1 LRAVDFP
8 ALDRPATQGLDL
20 ARGRILIAGAGI
32 GGIVAALALLQRG
45 FEVALYEQAA
55 ELRELGAGV
64 QISPNGSRVLC
75 ALGLQPALE
84 AIASVPTAKDMRLF
98 NTGEA
103 WRVQDLGANAITRY
117 GSPYWL
123 VHRADF
129 HHVLVEALAER
140 APGAVHVGARC
151 TGFAQD
157 ATGVTLRLESG
168 EQARGDALIGADGV
182 HSCIRETLFGGSH
195 PSFTGY
201 MAWRAVVPMERLPER
216 LRQQHGMTW
225 IGPYGHV
232 VTYPLRRGELLN
244 FVTAIERDDWRIESW
259 SEAGTVEECRRD
271 FARWHEDVLSIVD
284 AMDVPYKW
292 AMLGR
297 EPMQHWSAGRVSL
310 LGDACHPTLPFL
322 AQGANMAIEDGMIL
336 ARCLD
341 ADADIA
347 TALRRYEAA
356 RLDRTSRIV
365 RGSLENVSRY
375 HNPQLADP
383 VQARDFM
390 AREFAPRAMGAR
402 YDWLYEYDALNVP
415 I

>member
-1 LRAVDFP
+1 M
-8 ALDRPATQGLDL
+8 AT
-20 ARGRILIAGAGI
+20 RRILIAGAGI

-75 ALGLQPALE
+75 ELGLQPALE
-84 AIASVPTAKDMRLF
+84 AIASVPTAKEMRLF
-98 NTGEA
+98 NTGQA
-103 WRVQDLGANAITRY
+103 WRVQDLGANAVTRY

-123 VHRADF
+123 VHRGDF
-129 HHVLVEALAER
+129 HHALVEALTGR
-140 APGAVHVGARC
+140 APGAIHVDAHC
-151 TGFAQD
+151 VGFEQD
-157 ATGVTLRLESG
+157 AAGVTLLLAGG
-168 EQARGDALIGADGV
+168 ERVRGAALIGADGV
-182 HSCIRETLFGGSH
+182 HSQVREALFGGTQAT
-195 PSFTGY
+195 FTGF
-201 MAWRAVVPMERLPER
+201 MAWRAVVPMERLPAR
-216 LRQQHGMTW
+216 LRQQYGMTW

-244 FVTAIERDDWRIESW
+244 FVTAIERDDWLVESW

-271 FARWHEDVLSIVD
+271 FANWNEDVMAIVD
-284 AMDVPYKW
+284 AMDIPYKW
-292 AMLGR
+292 AMLCR
-297 EPMQHWSAGRVSL
+297 EPLKHWSVGRVSL

-322 AQGANMAIEDGMIL
+322 AQGANMAIEDGMVL

-341 ADADIA
+341 AYPDVAE
-347 TALRRYEAA
+347 ALRHYQAA

-383 VQARDFM
+383 EQAQAFM
-390 AREFAPRAMGAR
+390 EREFAPRAMGAR
-402 YDWLYEYDALNVP
+402 YDWLYEYDARTVP
-415 I
+415 V

>member
-1 LRAVDFP
+1 L
-8 ALDRPATQGLDL
+8 AT
-20 ARGRILIAGAGI
+20 RRILIAGAGI

-75 ALGLQPALE
+75 ELGLQPALE
-84 AIASVPTAKDMRLF
+84 AIASVPTAKEMRLF
-98 NTGEA
+98 NTGQA
-103 WRVQDLGANAITRY
+103 WRVQDLGANAVTRY

-123 VHRADF
+123 VHRGDF
-129 HHVLVEALAER
+129 HHALVEALTGR
-140 APGAVHVGARC
+140 APGAIHVDAHC
-151 TGFAQD
+151 VGFEQD
-157 ATGVTLRLESG
+157 AAGVTLLLAGG
-168 EQARGDALIGADGV
+168 ERVRGAALIGADGV
-182 HSCIRETLFGGSH
+182 HSQVREALFGGTQAT
-195 PSFTGY
+195 FTGF
-201 MAWRAVVPMERLPER
+201 MAWRAVVPMERLPAR
-216 LRQQHGMTW
+216 LRQQYGMTW

-244 FVTAIERDDWRIESW
+244 FVTAIERDDWLVESW

-271 FARWHEDVLSIVD
+271 FANWNEDVLAIVD
-284 AMDVPYKW
+284 AMDIPYKW
-292 AMLGR
+292 AMLCR
-297 EPMQHWSAGRVSL
+297 EPLKHWSVGRASL

-322 AQGANMAIEDGMIL
+322 AQGANMAIEDGMVL

-341 ADADIA
+341 AYPDVAE
-347 TALRRYEAA
+347 ALRHYQAA

-383 VQARDFM
+383 EQAQAFM
-390 AREFAPRAMGAR
+390 EREFAPRAMGAR
-402 YDWLYEYDALNVP
+402 YDWLYEYDARTVP
-415 I
+415 V